1 MQRLLAALLAL
12 TLTACQ
18 LGPAS
23 APPPALHDLGAP
35 PEESSTG
42 QWATLPLRLAIQVSA
57 PPWLDDGAVHYR
69 RSGDTQLAGYR
80 DHRWAA
86 PPSQLLAR
94 RLSALLAPP
103 PPGSSSRWLEIDLQD
118 FEQRFLADG
127 GAEARLRARAIVS
140 TQRGGALLAS
150 RDFALDVG
158 CKTADV
164 KGGIAAQANAIHAL
178 ARQIAGWLATIDPAD
193 AGAVP

>member
-1 MQRLLAALLAL
+1 MRTLLATLLAL

-23 APPPALHDLGAP
+23 APPPVLHDLGAP
-35 PEESSTG
+35 PEESATG
-42 QWATLPLRLAIQVSA
+42 QWTTRPLRLAIQVSA

-69 RSGDTQLAGYR
+69 RAEGTQLAGYR

-86 PPSQLLAR
+86 PPSQLLAQ
-94 RLSALLAPP
+94 RLSTLLGPP
-103 PPGSSSRWLEIDLQD
+103 PSASSLRWLEIDLQNL
-118 FEQRFLADG
+118 EQRFLADG
-127 GAEARLRARAIVS
+127 SAEARLRARATVS
-140 TQRGGALLAS
+140 TQRGGTILAS
-150 RDFALDVG
+150 RDFAFGVG

-164 KGGIAAQANAIHAL
+164 KGGIAAQANAIDAL

-193 AGAVP
+193 AGAVR